1 MKNKIKDA
9 WDVIKGLLIVAAV
22 IGYTIWAFKDVQ
34 AYKVIIFAAACIYF
48 GFEVGYFTCEE
59 NNKKK

>member
-22 IGYTIWAFKDVQ
+22 IGSVIWAFNDVQ
-34 AYKVIIFAAACIYF
+34 VYKVIIFAAGCIYF

-59 NNKKK
+59 NSKKK

>member
-1 MKNKIKDA
+1 MNGKIKDA

-22 IGYTIWAFKDVQ
+22 IGYVIWAFKDVQ
-34 AYKVIIFAAACIYF
+34 IYKVIIFAAGCIYF

>member
-9 WDVIKGLLIVAAV
+9 CDVIKGLLIVAAV
-22 IGYTIWAFKDVQ
+22 IGYVIWAFKDVQ
-34 AYKVIIFAAACIYF
+34 IYKVIIFAAGCIYF

>member
-22 IGYTIWAFKDVQ
+22 IGYVIWAFKDVQ
-34 AYKVIIFAAACIYF
+34 IYKVIIFAAGCIYF
-48 GFEVGYFTCEE
+48 GFEVGYFTSEE

>member
-1 MKNKIKDA
+1 M
-9 WDVIKGLLIVAAV
+9 IKGLLIVAAV
-22 IGYTIWAFKDVQ
+22 IGYVIWAFKDVQ
-34 AYKVIIFAAACIYF
+34 IYKVIIFAAGCIYF

>member
-1 MKNKIKDA
+1 MKNKIKSA
-9 WDVIKGLLIVAAV
+9 WDVVKGLLIVAAV
-22 IGYTIWAFKDVQ
+22 IAYVIWAFKDVQ